1 MFAKPLLALTAALF
15 AGAATAECTASSGP
29 VQTPLVELY
38 TSEGCSSCPPAD
50 RWLSRLTGTKDA
62 VALAFHVD
70 YWDDIGWKD
79 RFAEPR
85 NGQRQRN
92 KVTLAGGRTM
102 YTPQIMVNGRDS
114 HAWRGGDPL
123 AGLARGPA
131 QAQIRLTSDGDT
143 VRVQASAPAGRSA
156 RLVIARYENGHQS
169 VVKAGENSGATLD
182 HDFVVRDWES
192 RPMPTD
198 APLTAEIRL
207 HAPEKPGGVAAFV
220 EDPRSGEVLQAL
232 ALPDCRG

>member
-1 MFAKPLLALTAALF
+1 MSAKPLLALTAALF
-15 AGAATAECTASSGP
+15 AGTAAADCTVSSGP
-29 VQTPLVELY
+29 TQTPLVELY

-50 RWLSRLTGTKDA
+50 RWLSRLTGAKDT

-70 YWDDIGWKD
+70 YWDYIGWKD

-85 NGQRQRN
+85 NGQRQRD
-92 KVTLAGGRTM
+92 KVALAGGRTV

-114 HAWRGGDPL
+114 RAWRGGDPL
-123 AGLARGPA
+123 AGLARGSA

-182 HDFVVRDWES
+182 HDFVVRDWETH
-192 RPMPTD
+192 PMPTD
-198 APLTAEIRL
+198 TPLNTDIHLR
-207 HAPEKPGGVAAFV
+207 APEKPGGVAAFV
-220 EDPRSGEVLQAL
+220 EDMHSGDVLQAL